1 MRHRLP
7 LSPPSTH
14 GATMAYLIA
23 YYYHIAVFAMTDA
36 EAGWLSDCNVPGPWC
51 STAVVNQ
58 GCAVR
63 SLEWQLLEYV
73 IEIVVL
79 LSHALYEMRYLK
91 PRVQPCVGALPSRI
105 ADNDRPASSERS
117 RWR

>member
-1 MRHRLP
+1 
-7 LSPPSTH
+7 
-14 GATMAYLIA
+14 MAYLIA

-63 SLEWQLLEYV
+63 SPGV
-73 IEIVVL
+73 AIT
-79 LSHALYEMRYLK
+79 
-91 PRVQPCVGALPSRI
+91 
-105 ADNDRPASSERS
+105 
-117 RWR
+117 